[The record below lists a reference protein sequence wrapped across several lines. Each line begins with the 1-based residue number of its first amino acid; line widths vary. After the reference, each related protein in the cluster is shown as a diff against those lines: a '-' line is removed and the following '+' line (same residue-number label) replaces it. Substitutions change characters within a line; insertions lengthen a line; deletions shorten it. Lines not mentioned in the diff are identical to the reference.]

1 MSERESW
8 EKELEALGR
17 DSAAEGAEPVE
28 TAAGETE
35 TGAEQS
41 FAEEAEERARAA
53 ERDFERRLEKAIDRR
68 IRNICLKTF
77 AVAAAVCMV
86 VFLIVSPVGVFFPT
100 PQHVG
105 GMGSASLEEYLGA
118 YYETTRPYV
127 ELVPA
132 NDQQRRAWTQNR
144 GFGCYTVGLNVLDGK
159 QYWARTGESNV
170 QVTLD
175 RGRFAVKNDP
185 ERVLVRDWNAFNYRD
200 SVEGVRADLEG
211 LPRTSYGYISV
222 RANAPVSIETL
233 RESGLEGA
241 ILKKESQGVPI
252 LGICGGYQM
261 LGQVLRDPL
270 GVEEGGSL
278 RGLGL
283 LPIETD
289 FLPQKTRTQ
298 TQGRI
303 TKAQGFFAPLEGCAF
318 QGYEIHM
325 GETRHLSG
333 DPAAAL
339 TGEGW
344 EKQDG
349 ASQGNVLGTYV
360 HGILDGGEL
369 AQKLVSLLFA
379 RKGLDPQQVEQ
390 MDYKA
395 YKEQQYDILAD
406 AIRRSLDMDK
416 VYQILEEGAKEERP

>member
-86 VFLIVSPVGVFFPT
+86 VFLIVSPAVGVFFPT

-144 GFGCYTVGLNVLDGK
+144 GFGCYTVGLNVL
-159 QYWARTGESNV
+159 
-170 QVTLD
+170 
-175 RGRFAVKNDP
+175 
-185 ERVLVRDWNAFNYRD
+185 
-200 SVEGVRADLEG
+200 EG
-211 LPRTSYGYISV
+211 
-222 RANAPVSIETL
+222 
-233 RESGLEGA
+233 
-241 ILKKESQGVPI
+241 
-252 LGICGGYQM
+252 
-261 LGQVLRDPL
+261 
-270 GVEEGGSL
+270 
-278 RGLGL
+278 
-283 LPIETD
+283 
-289 FLPQKTRTQ
+289 
-298 TQGRI
+298 
-303 TKAQGFFAPLEGCAF
+303 
-318 QGYEIHM
+318 
-325 GETRHLSG
+325 
-333 DPAAAL
+333 
-339 TGEGW
+339 
-344 EKQDG
+344 
-349 ASQGNVLGTYV
+349 
-360 HGILDGGEL
+360 
-369 AQKLVSLLFA
+369 
-379 RKGLDPQQVEQ
+379 QQ
-390 MDYKA
+390 
-395 YKEQQYDILAD
+395 
-406 AIRRSLDMDK
+406 
-416 VYQILEEGAKEERP
+416 

>member
-28 TAAGETE
+28 IAAGKTE

-41 FAEEAEERARAA
+41 FAEEEEERARAA

-86 VFLIVSPVGVFFPT
+86 VFLIVSPAVGVFFPT

-175 RGRFAVKNDP
+175 RGRFAVKTT
-185 ERVLVRDWNAFNYRD
+185 RSAYWYAT
-200 SVEGVRADLEG
+200 G
-211 LPRTSYGYISV
+211 
-222 RANAPVSIETL
+222 TL
-233 RESGLEGA
+233 
-241 ILKKESQGVPI
+241 
-252 LGICGGYQM
+252 
-261 LGQVLRDPL
+261 
-270 GVEEGGSL
+270 
-278 RGLGL
+278 
-283 LPIETD
+283 
-289 FLPQKTRTQ
+289 
-298 TQGRI
+298 
-303 TKAQGFFAPLEGCAF
+303 
-318 QGYEIHM
+318 
-325 GETRHLSG
+325 
-333 DPAAAL
+333 L
-339 TGEGW
+339 TT
-344 EKQDG
+344 
-349 ASQGNVLGTYV
+349 VTV
-360 HGILDGGEL
+360 
-369 AQKLVSLLFA
+369 
-379 RKGLDPQQVEQ
+379 
-390 MDYKA
+390 
-395 YKEQQYDILAD
+395 
-406 AIRRSLDMDK
+406 
-416 VYQILEEGAKEERP
+416 

>member
-86 VFLIVSPVGVFFPT
+86 VFLIVSPAVGVFFPT

-233 RESGLEGA
+233 RESGLDVNWIEVYSDV
-241 ILKKESQGVPI
+241 ESVADQAFRWRGGLNTRTRTSENGDDWRQDMSSDELRQRYLNNLETLLSAPRLLRQLSFDVETDGVP
-252 LGICGGYQM
+252 
-261 LGQVLRDPL
+261 D
-270 GVEEGGSL
+270 
-278 RGLGL
+278 
-283 LPIETD
+283 D
-289 FLPQKTRTQ
+289 
-298 TQGRI
+298 
-303 TKAQGFFAPLEGCAF
+303 
-318 QGYEIHM
+318 
-325 GETRHLSG
+325 LS
-333 DPAAAL
+333 
-339 TGEGW
+339 
-344 EKQDG
+344 
-349 ASQGNVLGTYV
+349 
-360 HGILDGGEL
+360 LDGGVFSGGWY
-369 AQKLVSLLFA
+369 AFSGDAV
-379 RKGLDPQQVEQ
+379 
-390 MDYKA
+390 
-395 YKEQQYDILAD
+395 KE
-406 AIRRSLDMDK
+406 AIRANCDAVAAQTGPLLTERYCVSGSRDALLA
-416 VYQILEEGAKEERP
+416 YLETADIRCVGIDNVHIHYVENH

>member
-86 VFLIVSPVGVFFPT
+86 VFLIVSPAVGVFFPT

-233 RESGLEGA
+233 RESGLDVNWIEVYSDV
-241 ILKKESQGVPI
+241 ESVADQAFRWRGGLNTRTRTSENGDDWRQDMSSDELRQRYLNNLETLLSAPRLLRQLSFDVETDGVP
-252 LGICGGYQM
+252 
-261 LGQVLRDPL
+261 D
-270 GVEEGGSL
+270 
-278 RGLGL
+278 
-283 LPIETD
+283 D
-289 FLPQKTRTQ
+289 
-298 TQGRI
+298 
-303 TKAQGFFAPLEGCAF
+303 
-318 QGYEIHM
+318 
-325 GETRHLSG
+325 LS
-333 DPAAAL
+333 
-339 TGEGW
+339 
-344 EKQDG
+344 
-349 ASQGNVLGTYV
+349 
-360 HGILDGGEL
+360 LDGGVFSGGWY
-369 AQKLVSLLFA
+369 AFSGDAV
-379 RKGLDPQQVEQ
+379 
-390 MDYKA
+390 
-395 YKEQQYDILAD
+395 KE
-406 AIRRSLDMDK
+406 AIRANCDAVAAQTGPLLTERYCVSGSRDALLAYLDTADIRC
-416 VYQILEEGAKEERP
+416 VGIDNVHIHYVDNH

>member
-17 DSAAEGAEPVE
+17 DSAAEGAQPVE
-28 TAAGETE
+28 IAAGETE

-86 VFLIVSPVGVFFPT
+86 VFLIVSPAVGVFFPT

-185 ERVLVRDWNAFNYRD
+185 ERVLVRGWNAFNYRD

-233 RESGLEGA
+233 RESGLDVNWIEVYSDV
-241 ILKKESQGVPI
+241 ESVADQAVRWRGGLNTRTRTSENGDDWRQDMSSDELRQRYLNNLETLLSAPRLLRQLSFDVETDGVP
-252 LGICGGYQM
+252 
-261 LGQVLRDPL
+261 D
-270 GVEEGGSL
+270 
-278 RGLGL
+278 
-283 LPIETD
+283 D
-289 FLPQKTRTQ
+289 
-298 TQGRI
+298 
-303 TKAQGFFAPLEGCAF
+303 
-318 QGYEIHM
+318 
-325 GETRHLSG
+325 LS
-333 DPAAAL
+333 
-339 TGEGW
+339 
-344 EKQDG
+344 
-349 ASQGNVLGTYV
+349 
-360 HGILDGGEL
+360 LDGG
-369 AQKLVSLLFA
+369 VSSGGWYAFSGDA
-379 RKGLDPQQVEQ
+379 V
-390 MDYKA
+390 
-395 YKEQQYDILAD
+395 KE
-406 AIRRSLDMDK
+406 AIRANCDAVAAQTGPLLTERYCVSGSRDALLAYLDTADIRC
-416 VYQILEEGAKEERP
+416 VGIDNVHIHYVENH

>member
-17 DSAAEGAEPVE
+17 DSAAEGAQPVE
-28 TAAGETE
+28 IAAGETE

-86 VFLIVSPVGVFFPT
+86 VFLIVSPGVGVFFPT

-185 ERVLVRDWNAFNYRD
+185 ERVLVRGWNAFNYRD

-233 RESGLEGA
+233 RESGLDVNWIEVYSDV
-241 ILKKESQGVPI
+241 ESVADQAFRWRGGLNTRTRTSENGDDWRQDMSSDELRQRYLNNLETLLSAPRLLRQLSFDVETDGVP
-252 LGICGGYQM
+252 
-261 LGQVLRDPL
+261 D
-270 GVEEGGSL
+270 
-278 RGLGL
+278 
-283 LPIETD
+283 D
-289 FLPQKTRTQ
+289 
-298 TQGRI
+298 
-303 TKAQGFFAPLEGCAF
+303 
-318 QGYEIHM
+318 
-325 GETRHLSG
+325 LS
-333 DPAAAL
+333 
-339 TGEGW
+339 
-344 EKQDG
+344 
-349 ASQGNVLGTYV
+349 
-360 HGILDGGEL
+360 LDGG
-369 AQKLVSLLFA
+369 VSSGGWYAFSGDA
-379 RKGLDPQQVEQ
+379 V
-390 MDYKA
+390 
-395 YKEQQYDILAD
+395 KE
-406 AIRRSLDMDK
+406 AIRANCDAVAAQTGPLLTERYCVSGSRDALLAYLDTADIRC
-416 VYQILEEGAKEERP
+416 VGIDNVHIHYVENH

>member
-17 DSAAEGAEPVE
+17 DSAAEGAQPVE
-28 TAAGETE
+28 IAAGETE

-86 VFLIVSPVGVFFPT
+86 VFLIVSPAVGVFFPT

-185 ERVLVRDWNAFNYRD
+185 ERVLVRGWNAFNYRD

-233 RESGLEGA
+233 RESGLDVNWIEVYSDV
-241 ILKKESQGVPI
+241 ESVADQAFRWRGGLNTRTRTSENGDDWRQDMSSDELRQRYLNNLETLLSAPRLLRQLSFDVETDGVP
-252 LGICGGYQM
+252 
-261 LGQVLRDPL
+261 D
-270 GVEEGGSL
+270 
-278 RGLGL
+278 
-283 LPIETD
+283 D
-289 FLPQKTRTQ
+289 
-298 TQGRI
+298 
-303 TKAQGFFAPLEGCAF
+303 
-318 QGYEIHM
+318 
-325 GETRHLSG
+325 LS
-333 DPAAAL
+333 
-339 TGEGW
+339 
-344 EKQDG
+344 
-349 ASQGNVLGTYV
+349 
-360 HGILDGGEL
+360 LDGG
-369 AQKLVSLLFA
+369 VSSGGWYAFSGDA
-379 RKGLDPQQVEQ
+379 V
-390 MDYKA
+390 
-395 YKEQQYDILAD
+395 KE
-406 AIRRSLDMDK
+406 AIRANCDAVAAQTGPLLTERYCVSGSRDALLAYLDTANIRCVGIDN
-416 VYQILEEGAKEERP
+416 VHIHYVENH

>member
-86 VFLIVSPVGVFFPT
+86 VFLIVSPAVGVFFPT

-233 RESGLEGA
+233 RESGLDVNWIEVYSDV
-241 ILKKESQGVPI
+241 ESVADQAFRWRGGLNTRTRTSENGDDWRQDMSSNELRQRYLNNLETLLSAPRLLRQLSFDVETDGVP
-252 LGICGGYQM
+252 
-261 LGQVLRDPL
+261 D
-270 GVEEGGSL
+270 
-278 RGLGL
+278 
-283 LPIETD
+283 D
-289 FLPQKTRTQ
+289 
-298 TQGRI
+298 
-303 TKAQGFFAPLEGCAF
+303 
-318 QGYEIHM
+318 
-325 GETRHLSG
+325 LS
-333 DPAAAL
+333 
-339 TGEGW
+339 
-344 EKQDG
+344 
-349 ASQGNVLGTYV
+349 
-360 HGILDGGEL
+360 LDGGVFSGGWY
-369 AQKLVSLLFA
+369 AFSGDAV
-379 RKGLDPQQVEQ
+379 
-390 MDYKA
+390 
-395 YKEQQYDILAD
+395 KE
-406 AIRRSLDMDK
+406 AIRANCDAVAAQTGPLLTERYCVSGSRDALLAYLDTADIRC
-416 VYQILEEGAKEERP
+416 VGIDNVHIHYVENH

>member
-28 TAAGETE
+28 TAGGETE

-86 VFLIVSPVGVFFPT
+86 VFLIVSPAVGVFFPT

-222 RANAPVSIETL
+222 RAKAPVSIETL
-233 RESGLEGA
+233 RESGLDVNWIEVYSDV
-241 ILKKESQGVPI
+241 ESVADQAFRWRGGLNTRTRTSENGDDWRQDMSSDELRQRYLNNLETLLSAPRLLRQLSFDVETDGVP
-252 LGICGGYQM
+252 
-261 LGQVLRDPL
+261 D
-270 GVEEGGSL
+270 
-278 RGLGL
+278 
-283 LPIETD
+283 D
-289 FLPQKTRTQ
+289 
-298 TQGRI
+298 
-303 TKAQGFFAPLEGCAF
+303 
-318 QGYEIHM
+318 
-325 GETRHLSG
+325 LS
-333 DPAAAL
+333 
-339 TGEGW
+339 
-344 EKQDG
+344 
-349 ASQGNVLGTYV
+349 
-360 HGILDGGEL
+360 LDGGVFSGGWY
-369 AQKLVSLLFA
+369 AFSGDAV
-379 RKGLDPQQVEQ
+379 
-390 MDYKA
+390 
-395 YKEQQYDILAD
+395 KE
-406 AIRRSLDMDK
+406 AIRANCDAVAAQTGPLLTERYCVSGSRDALLAYLDTADIRC
-416 VYQILEEGAKEERP
+416 VGIDNVHIHYVENH

>member
-17 DSAAEGAEPVE
+17 DSAAEGAQPVE
-28 TAAGETE
+28 IAAGETE

-68 IRNICLKTF
+68 IRNICLKTL

-86 VFLIVSPVGVFFPT
+86 VFLIVSPAVGVFFPT

-185 ERVLVRDWNAFNYRD
+185 ERVLVRGWNAFNYRD

-233 RESGLEGA
+233 RESGLDVNWIEVYSDV
-241 ILKKESQGVPI
+241 ESVADQAFRWRGGLNTRTRTSENGDDWRQDMSSDELRQRYLNNLETLLSAPRLLRQLSFDVETDGVP
-252 LGICGGYQM
+252 
-261 LGQVLRDPL
+261 D
-270 GVEEGGSL
+270 
-278 RGLGL
+278 
-283 LPIETD
+283 D
-289 FLPQKTRTQ
+289 
-298 TQGRI
+298 
-303 TKAQGFFAPLEGCAF
+303 
-318 QGYEIHM
+318 
-325 GETRHLSG
+325 LS
-333 DPAAAL
+333 
-339 TGEGW
+339 
-344 EKQDG
+344 
-349 ASQGNVLGTYV
+349 
-360 HGILDGGEL
+360 LDGGVFSGGWY
-369 AQKLVSLLFA
+369 AFSGDAV
-379 RKGLDPQQVEQ
+379 
-390 MDYKA
+390 
-395 YKEQQYDILAD
+395 KE
-406 AIRRSLDMDK
+406 AIRANCDAVAAQTGPLLTERYCVSGSRDALLAYLDTADIRC
-416 VYQILEEGAKEERP
+416 VGIDNVHIHYVENH

>member
-86 VFLIVSPVGVFFPT
+86 VFLIVSPAVGVFFPT

-144 GFGCYTVGLNVLDGK
+144 GFGCYTVGLNVLDGR

-233 RESGLEGA
+233 RESGLDVNWIEVYSDV
-241 ILKKESQGVPI
+241 ESVADQAFRWRGGLNTRTRTSENGDDWRQDMSSDELRQRYLNNLETLLSAPRLLRQLSFDVETDGVP
-252 LGICGGYQM
+252 
-261 LGQVLRDPL
+261 D
-270 GVEEGGSL
+270 
-278 RGLGL
+278 
-283 LPIETD
+283 D
-289 FLPQKTRTQ
+289 
-298 TQGRI
+298 
-303 TKAQGFFAPLEGCAF
+303 
-318 QGYEIHM
+318 
-325 GETRHLSG
+325 LS
-333 DPAAAL
+333 
-339 TGEGW
+339 
-344 EKQDG
+344 
-349 ASQGNVLGTYV
+349 
-360 HGILDGGEL
+360 LDGGVFSGGWY
-369 AQKLVSLLFA
+369 AFSGDAV
-379 RKGLDPQQVEQ
+379 
-390 MDYKA
+390 
-395 YKEQQYDILAD
+395 KE
-406 AIRRSLDMDK
+406 AIRANCDAVAAQTGPLLTERYCVSGSRDALLAYLDTADIRC
-416 VYQILEEGAKEERP
+416 VGIDNVHIHYVENH

>member
-17 DSAAEGAEPVE
+17 DSAAEGAQPVE
-28 TAAGETE
+28 IAAGETE

-86 VFLIVSPVGVFFPT
+86 VFLIVSPAVGVFFPT

-185 ERVLVRDWNAFNYRD
+185 ERVLVRGWNAFNYRD

-233 RESGLEGA
+233 RESGLDVNWIEVYSDV
-241 ILKKESQGVPI
+241 ESVADQAFRWRGGLNTRTRTSENGDDWRQDMSSDELRRRYLNNLETLLSAPRLLRQLSFDVETDGVP
-252 LGICGGYQM
+252 
-261 LGQVLRDPL
+261 D
-270 GVEEGGSL
+270 
-278 RGLGL
+278 
-283 LPIETD
+283 D
-289 FLPQKTRTQ
+289 
-298 TQGRI
+298 
-303 TKAQGFFAPLEGCAF
+303 
-318 QGYEIHM
+318 
-325 GETRHLSG
+325 LS
-333 DPAAAL
+333 
-339 TGEGW
+339 
-344 EKQDG
+344 
-349 ASQGNVLGTYV
+349 
-360 HGILDGGEL
+360 LDGG
-369 AQKLVSLLFA
+369 VSSGGWYAFSGDA
-379 RKGLDPQQVEQ
+379 V
-390 MDYKA
+390 
-395 YKEQQYDILAD
+395 KE
-406 AIRRSLDMDK
+406 AIRANCDAVAAQTGPLLTERYCVSGSRDALLAYLDTADIRC
-416 VYQILEEGAKEERP
+416 VGIDNVHIHYVENH

>member
-86 VFLIVSPVGVFFPT
+86 VFLIVSPAVGVFFPT

-132 NDQQRRAWTQNR
+132 NDQQRRTWTQNR

-159 QYWARTGESNV
+159 QYWARTGERNV
-170 QVTLD
+170 QVTLA
-175 RGRFAVKNDP
+175 RGRFAVKHDP

-233 RESGLEGA
+233 RESGLDVNWIEVYSDV
-241 ILKKESQGVPI
+241 ESVADQAFRWR
-252 LGICGGYQM
+252 GGLNTRTRTSENGDDWRQDM
-261 LGQVLRDPL
+261 SSDELRQRYLNNLETLLSAPRL
-270 GVEEGGSL
+270 L
-278 RGLGL
+278 RQLSFDV
-283 LPIETD
+283 ETD
-289 FLPQKTRTQ
+289 VVPDD
-298 TQGRI
+298 
-303 TKAQGFFAPLEGCAF
+303 
-318 QGYEIHM
+318 
-325 GETRHLSG
+325 LS
-333 DPAAAL
+333 
-339 TGEGW
+339 
-344 EKQDG
+344 
-349 ASQGNVLGTYV
+349 
-360 HGILDGGEL
+360 LDGGVFSGGWY
-369 AQKLVSLLFA
+369 AFSGDAV
-379 RKGLDPQQVEQ
+379 
-390 MDYKA
+390 
-395 YKEQQYDILAD
+395 KE
-406 AIRRSLDMDK
+406 AIRANCDAVAAQTGPLLTERYCVSGSRDALLAYLDTADIRC
-416 VYQILEEGAKEERP
+416 VGIDNVHIHYVENH

>member
-17 DSAAEGAEPVE
+17 DSAAEGAQPVE
-28 TAAGETE
+28 IAAGETE

-86 VFLIVSPVGVFFPT
+86 VFLIVSPAVGVFFPT

-185 ERVLVRDWNAFNYRD
+185 ERVLVRGWNAFNYRD

-233 RESGLEGA
+233 RESGLDVNWIEVYSDV
-241 ILKKESQGVPI
+241 ESVADQAFRWRGGLNTRTRTSENGDDWRQDMSSDELRQRYLNNLETLLSAPRLLRQLSFDVETDGVP
-252 LGICGGYQM
+252 
-261 LGQVLRDPL
+261 D
-270 GVEEGGSL
+270 
-278 RGLGL
+278 
-283 LPIETD
+283 D
-289 FLPQKTRTQ
+289 
-298 TQGRI
+298 
-303 TKAQGFFAPLEGCAF
+303 
-318 QGYEIHM
+318 
-325 GETRHLSG
+325 LS
-333 DPAAAL
+333 
-339 TGEGW
+339 
-344 EKQDG
+344 
-349 ASQGNVLGTYV
+349 
-360 HGILDGGEL
+360 LDGG
-369 AQKLVSLLFA
+369 VSSGGWYAFSGDA
-379 RKGLDPQQVEQ
+379 V
-390 MDYKA
+390 
-395 YKEQQYDILAD
+395 KE
-406 AIRRSLDMDK
+406 AIRANCDAVAAQTGPLLTERYCVSGSRDALPAYLDTADIRC
-416 VYQILEEGAKEERP
+416 VGIDNVHIHYVENH

>member
-17 DSAAEGAEPVE
+17 DSAAEGAQPVE
-28 TAAGETE
+28 IAAGETE

-86 VFLIVSPVGVFFPT
+86 VFLIVSPAVGVFFPT

-185 ERVLVRDWNAFNYRD
+185 ERVLVRGWNAFNYRD

-233 RESGLEGA
+233 RESGLDVNWIEVYSDV
-241 ILKKESQGVPI
+241 ESVADQAFRWRGGLNTRTRTSENGDDWRQDMSSDELRQRYLNNLETLLSAPRLLRQLSFDVETDGVP
-252 LGICGGYQM
+252 
-261 LGQVLRDPL
+261 D
-270 GVEEGGSL
+270 
-278 RGLGL
+278 
-283 LPIETD
+283 D
-289 FLPQKTRTQ
+289 
-298 TQGRI
+298 
-303 TKAQGFFAPLEGCAF
+303 
-318 QGYEIHM
+318 
-325 GETRHLSG
+325 LS
-333 DPAAAL
+333 
-339 TGEGW
+339 
-344 EKQDG
+344 
-349 ASQGNVLGTYV
+349 
-360 HGILDGGEL
+360 LDGG
-369 AQKLVSLLFA
+369 VSSGGWYAFSGDA
-379 RKGLDPQQVEQ
+379 V
-390 MDYKA
+390 
-395 YKEQQYDILAD
+395 KE
-406 AIRRSLDMDK
+406 AIRANCDAVAAQTGPLLTERYCVSGSRDALLAYLDTADIRC
-416 VYQILEEGAKEERP
+416 VGIDNVHIHYVENH

>member
-86 VFLIVSPVGVFFPT
+86 VFLIVSPAVGVFFPT

-132 NDQQRRAWTQNR
+132 NDQQRRTWTQNR

-233 RESGLEGA
+233 RESGLDVNWIEVYSDV
-241 ILKKESQGVPI
+241 ESVADQAFRWRGGLNTRTRTSENGDDWRQDMSSDELRQRYLNNLETLLSAPRLLRQLSFDVETDGVP
-252 LGICGGYQM
+252 
-261 LGQVLRDPL
+261 D
-270 GVEEGGSL
+270 
-278 RGLGL
+278 
-283 LPIETD
+283 D
-289 FLPQKTRTQ
+289 
-298 TQGRI
+298 
-303 TKAQGFFAPLEGCAF
+303 
-318 QGYEIHM
+318 
-325 GETRHLSG
+325 LS
-333 DPAAAL
+333 
-339 TGEGW
+339 
-344 EKQDG
+344 
-349 ASQGNVLGTYV
+349 
-360 HGILDGGEL
+360 LDGGVFSGGWY
-369 AQKLVSLLFA
+369 AFSGDAV
-379 RKGLDPQQVEQ
+379 
-390 MDYKA
+390 
-395 YKEQQYDILAD
+395 KE
-406 AIRRSLDMDK
+406 AIRANCDAVAAQTGPPLTERYCVSGSRDALLAYLDTADIRC
-416 VYQILEEGAKEERP
+416 VGIDNVHIHYVENH

>member
-86 VFLIVSPVGVFFPT
+86 VFLIVSPAVGVFFPT

-144 GFGCYTVGLNVLDGK
+144 GFGCYTVGLNALDGK

-233 RESGLEGA
+233 RESGLDVNWIEVYSDV
-241 ILKKESQGVPI
+241 ESVADQAFRWRGGLNTRTRTSENGDDWRQDMSSDELRQRYLNNLETLLSAPRLLRQLSFDVETDGVP
-252 LGICGGYQM
+252 
-261 LGQVLRDPL
+261 D
-270 GVEEGGSL
+270 
-278 RGLGL
+278 
-283 LPIETD
+283 D
-289 FLPQKTRTQ
+289 
-298 TQGRI
+298 
-303 TKAQGFFAPLEGCAF
+303 
-318 QGYEIHM
+318 
-325 GETRHLSG
+325 LS
-333 DPAAAL
+333 
-339 TGEGW
+339 
-344 EKQDG
+344 
-349 ASQGNVLGTYV
+349 
-360 HGILDGGEL
+360 LDGGVFSGGWY
-369 AQKLVSLLFA
+369 AFSGDAV
-379 RKGLDPQQVEQ
+379 
-390 MDYKA
+390 
-395 YKEQQYDILAD
+395 KE
-406 AIRRSLDMDK
+406 AIRANCDAVAAQTGPLLTERYCVSGSRDALLAYLDTADIRC
-416 VYQILEEGAKEERP
+416 VGIDNVHIHYVENH

>member
-86 VFLIVSPVGVFFPT
+86 VFLIVSPAVGVFFPT

-118 YYETTRPYV
+118 YYEMTRPYV

-233 RESGLEGA
+233 RESGLDVNWIEVYSDV
-241 ILKKESQGVPI
+241 ESVADQAFRWRGGLNTRTRTSENGDDWRQDMSSDELRQRYLNNLETLLSAPRLLRQLSFDVETDGVP
-252 LGICGGYQM
+252 
-261 LGQVLRDPL
+261 D
-270 GVEEGGSL
+270 
-278 RGLGL
+278 
-283 LPIETD
+283 D
-289 FLPQKTRTQ
+289 
-298 TQGRI
+298 
-303 TKAQGFFAPLEGCAF
+303 
-318 QGYEIHM
+318 
-325 GETRHLSG
+325 LS
-333 DPAAAL
+333 
-339 TGEGW
+339 
-344 EKQDG
+344 
-349 ASQGNVLGTYV
+349 
-360 HGILDGGEL
+360 LDGGVFSGGWY
-369 AQKLVSLLFA
+369 AFSGDAV
-379 RKGLDPQQVEQ
+379 
-390 MDYKA
+390 
-395 YKEQQYDILAD
+395 KE
-406 AIRRSLDMDK
+406 AIRANCDAVAAQTGPLLTERYCVSGSRDALLAYLDTADIRC
-416 VYQILEEGAKEERP
+416 VGIDNVHIHYVENH

>member
-17 DSAAEGAEPVE
+17 DSAAEGAQPVE
-28 TAAGETE
+28 IAAGETE

-86 VFLIVSPVGVFFPT
+86 VFLIVSPAVGVFFPT

-185 ERVLVRDWNAFNYRD
+185 ERVLVRGWNAFNYRD

-233 RESGLEGA
+233 RESGLDVNWIEVYSDV
-241 ILKKESQGVPI
+241 ESVADQAFRWRGGLNTRTRTSENGDDWRQDMSSDELRQRYLNNLETLLSAPRLLRQLSFDVETDGVP
-252 LGICGGYQM
+252 
-261 LGQVLRDPL
+261 D
-270 GVEEGGSL
+270 
-278 RGLGL
+278 
-283 LPIETD
+283 D
-289 FLPQKTRTQ
+289 
-298 TQGRI
+298 
-303 TKAQGFFAPLEGCAF
+303 
-318 QGYEIHM
+318 
-325 GETRHLSG
+325 LS
-333 DPAAAL
+333 
-339 TGEGW
+339 
-344 EKQDG
+344 
-349 ASQGNVLGTYV
+349 
-360 HGILDGGEL
+360 LDGG
-369 AQKLVSLLFA
+369 VSSGGWYAFSGDA
-379 RKGLDPQQVEQ
+379 V
-390 MDYKA
+390 
-395 YKEQQYDILAD
+395 KE
-406 AIRRSLDMDK
+406 AIRANCDAVAAQTGPLLTERYCVSGSRDALLAYLDTVDIRC
-416 VYQILEEGAKEERP
+416 VGIDNVHIHYVENH

>member
-17 DSAAEGAEPVE
+17 DSAAEGAQPVE
-28 TAAGETE
+28 IAAGETE

-86 VFLIVSPVGVFFPT
+86 VFLIVSPAVGVFFPT

-185 ERVLVRDWNAFNYRD
+185 ERVLVRGWNAFNYRD

-233 RESGLEGA
+233 RESGLDVNWIEVYSDV
-241 ILKKESQGVPI
+241 ESVADQAFRWRGGLNTRTRTSENGDDWRQDMSSDELRQRYLNNLETLLSAPRLLRQLSFDVETDGVP
-252 LGICGGYQM
+252 
-261 LGQVLRDPL
+261 D
-270 GVEEGGSL
+270 
-278 RGLGL
+278 
-283 LPIETD
+283 D
-289 FLPQKTRTQ
+289 
-298 TQGRI
+298 
-303 TKAQGFFAPLEGCAF
+303 
-318 QGYEIHM
+318 
-325 GETRHLSG
+325 LS
-333 DPAAAL
+333 
-339 TGEGW
+339 
-344 EKQDG
+344 
-349 ASQGNVLGTYV
+349 
-360 HGILDGGEL
+360 LDGG
-369 AQKLVSLLFA
+369 VSSGGWYAFSGDA
-379 RKGLDPQQVEQ
+379 V
-390 MDYKA
+390 
-395 YKEQQYDILAD
+395 KEAILANCD
-406 AIRRSLDMDK
+406 AVAAQTGPLLTERYCVSGSRDALLAYLDTADIRCVGIDN
-416 VYQILEEGAKEERP
+416 VHIHYVENH

>member
-17 DSAAEGAEPVE
+17 DSAAEGAQPVE
-28 TAAGETE
+28 IAAGETE

-86 VFLIVSPVGVFFPT
+86 VFLIVSPAVGVFFPT

-185 ERVLVRDWNAFNYRD
+185 ERVLVRGWNAFNYRD

-233 RESGLEGA
+233 RESGLDVNWIEVYSDV
-241 ILKKESQGVPI
+241 ESVADKAFRWRGGLNTRTRTSENGDDWRQDMSSDELRQRYLNNLETLLSAPRLLRQLSFDVETDGVP
-252 LGICGGYQM
+252 
-261 LGQVLRDPL
+261 D
-270 GVEEGGSL
+270 
-278 RGLGL
+278 
-283 LPIETD
+283 D
-289 FLPQKTRTQ
+289 
-298 TQGRI
+298 
-303 TKAQGFFAPLEGCAF
+303 
-318 QGYEIHM
+318 
-325 GETRHLSG
+325 LS
-333 DPAAAL
+333 
-339 TGEGW
+339 
-344 EKQDG
+344 
-349 ASQGNVLGTYV
+349 
-360 HGILDGGEL
+360 LDGG
-369 AQKLVSLLFA
+369 VSSGGWYAFSGDA
-379 RKGLDPQQVEQ
+379 V
-390 MDYKA
+390 
-395 YKEQQYDILAD
+395 KE
-406 AIRRSLDMDK
+406 AIRANCDAVAAQTGPLLTERYCVSGSRDALLAYLDTADIRC
-416 VYQILEEGAKEERP
+416 VGIDNVHIHYVENH

>member
-86 VFLIVSPVGVFFPT
+86 VFLIVSPAVGVFFPT

-233 RESGLEGA
+233 RESGLDVNWIEVYSDV
-241 ILKKESQGVPI
+241 ESVADQAFRWRGGLNTRTRTSENGDDWRQDMSSDELRQRYLNNLETLLSAPRLLRQLSFDVETDGVP
-252 LGICGGYQM
+252 
-261 LGQVLRDPL
+261 D
-270 GVEEGGSL
+270 
-278 RGLGL
+278 
-283 LPIETD
+283 D
-289 FLPQKTRTQ
+289 
-298 TQGRI
+298 
-303 TKAQGFFAPLEGCAF
+303 
-318 QGYEIHM
+318 
-325 GETRHLSG
+325 LS
-333 DPAAAL
+333 
-339 TGEGW
+339 
-344 EKQDG
+344 
-349 ASQGNVLGTYV
+349 
-360 HGILDGGEL
+360 LDGGVFSGGWY
-369 AQKLVSLLFA
+369 AFSGDAV
-379 RKGLDPQQVEQ
+379 
-390 MDYKA
+390 
-395 YKEQQYDILAD
+395 KE
-406 AIRRSLDMDK
+406 AIRANCDAVAAQTGPLLTERYCVSGSRDALLAYLDTADIRC
-416 VYQILEEGAKEERP
+416 VGIDNVHIHYVENH

>member
-86 VFLIVSPVGVFFPT
+86 VFLIVSPAVGVFFPT

-132 NDQQRRAWTQNR
+132 NDQQRRTWTQNR

-233 RESGLEGA
+233 RESGLDVNWIEVYSDV
-241 ILKKESQGVPI
+241 ESVADQAFRWRGGLNTRTRTSENGDDWRQDMSSDELRQRYLNNLETLLSAPRLLRQLSFDVETDGVP
-252 LGICGGYQM
+252 
-261 LGQVLRDPL
+261 D
-270 GVEEGGSL
+270 
-278 RGLGL
+278 
-283 LPIETD
+283 D
-289 FLPQKTRTQ
+289 
-298 TQGRI
+298 
-303 TKAQGFFAPLEGCAF
+303 
-318 QGYEIHM
+318 
-325 GETRHLSG
+325 LS
-333 DPAAAL
+333 
-339 TGEGW
+339 
-344 EKQDG
+344 
-349 ASQGNVLGTYV
+349 
-360 HGILDGGEL
+360 LDGGVFSGGWY
-369 AQKLVSLLFA
+369 AFSGDAV
-379 RKGLDPQQVEQ
+379 
-390 MDYKA
+390 
-395 YKEQQYDILAD
+395 KE
-406 AIRRSLDMDK
+406 AIRANCDAVAAQTGPLLTERYCVSGSRDALLAYLDTADIRC
-416 VYQILEEGAKEERP
+416 VGIDNVHIHYVENH

>member
-86 VFLIVSPVGVFFPT
+86 VFLIVSPAVGVFFPT

-132 NDQQRRAWTQNR
+132 TDQQRRAWTQNR

-185 ERVLVRDWNAFNYRD
+185 ERVLVRDLNAFNYRD

-233 RESGLEGA
+233 RESGLDVNWIEVYSDV
-241 ILKKESQGVPI
+241 ESVADQAFRWRGGLNTRTRTSENGDDWRQDMSSDELRQRYLNNLETLLSAPRLLRQLSFDVETDGVP
-252 LGICGGYQM
+252 
-261 LGQVLRDPL
+261 D
-270 GVEEGGSL
+270 
-278 RGLGL
+278 
-283 LPIETD
+283 D
-289 FLPQKTRTQ
+289 
-298 TQGRI
+298 
-303 TKAQGFFAPLEGCAF
+303 
-318 QGYEIHM
+318 
-325 GETRHLSG
+325 LS
-333 DPAAAL
+333 
-339 TGEGW
+339 
-344 EKQDG
+344 
-349 ASQGNVLGTYV
+349 
-360 HGILDGGEL
+360 LDGGVFSGGWY
-369 AQKLVSLLFA
+369 AFSGDAV
-379 RKGLDPQQVEQ
+379 
-390 MDYKA
+390 
-395 YKEQQYDILAD
+395 KE
-406 AIRRSLDMDK
+406 AIRANCDAVAAQTGPLLTERYCVSGSRDALLAYLDTADIRC
-416 VYQILEEGAKEERP
+416 VGIDNVHIHYVENH

>member
-86 VFLIVSPVGVFFPT
+86 VFLIVSPAVGVFFPT

-132 NDQQRRAWTQNR
+132 NDQQRRTWTQNR

-233 RESGLEGA
+233 RESGLDVNWIEVYSDV
-241 ILKKESQGVPI
+241 ESVADQAFRWRGGLNTRTRTSENGDDWRQDMSSDELRQRYLNNLETLLSAPRLLRPLSFDVETDGVP
-252 LGICGGYQM
+252 
-261 LGQVLRDPL
+261 D
-270 GVEEGGSL
+270 
-278 RGLGL
+278 
-283 LPIETD
+283 D
-289 FLPQKTRTQ
+289 
-298 TQGRI
+298 
-303 TKAQGFFAPLEGCAF
+303 
-318 QGYEIHM
+318 
-325 GETRHLSG
+325 LS
-333 DPAAAL
+333 
-339 TGEGW
+339 
-344 EKQDG
+344 
-349 ASQGNVLGTYV
+349 
-360 HGILDGGEL
+360 LDGGVFSGGWY
-369 AQKLVSLLFA
+369 AFSGDAV
-379 RKGLDPQQVEQ
+379 
-390 MDYKA
+390 
-395 YKEQQYDILAD
+395 KE
-406 AIRRSLDMDK
+406 AIRANCDAVAAQTGPLLTERYCVSGSRDALLAYLDTADIRC
-416 VYQILEEGAKEERP
+416 VGIDNVHIHYVENH

>member
-86 VFLIVSPVGVFFPT
+86 VFLIVSPAVGVFFPT

-185 ERVLVRDWNAFNYRD
+185 ERVLVRDWNAVNYRD

-233 RESGLEGA
+233 RESGLDVNWIEVYSDV
-241 ILKKESQGVPI
+241 ESVADQAFRWRGGLNTRTRTSENGDDWRQDMSSDELRQRYLNNLETLLSAPRLLRQLSFDVETDGVP
-252 LGICGGYQM
+252 
-261 LGQVLRDPL
+261 D
-270 GVEEGGSL
+270 
-278 RGLGL
+278 
-283 LPIETD
+283 D
-289 FLPQKTRTQ
+289 
-298 TQGRI
+298 
-303 TKAQGFFAPLEGCAF
+303 
-318 QGYEIHM
+318 
-325 GETRHLSG
+325 LS
-333 DPAAAL
+333 
-339 TGEGW
+339 
-344 EKQDG
+344 
-349 ASQGNVLGTYV
+349 
-360 HGILDGGEL
+360 LDGGVFSGGWY
-369 AQKLVSLLFA
+369 AFSGDAV
-379 RKGLDPQQVEQ
+379 
-390 MDYKA
+390 
-395 YKEQQYDILAD
+395 KE
-406 AIRRSLDMDK
+406 AIRANCDAVAAQTGPLLTERYCVSGSRDALLAYLDTADIRC
-416 VYQILEEGAKEERP
+416 VGIDNVHIHYVENH

>member
-17 DSAAEGAEPVE
+17 DSAAEGAQPVE
-28 TAAGETE
+28 IAAGETE

-86 VFLIVSPVGVFFPT
+86 VFLIVSPAVGVFFPT

-233 RESGLEGA
+233 RESGLDVNWIEVYSDV
-241 ILKKESQGVPI
+241 ESVADQAFRWLGGLNTRTRTSENGDAWRQDMSSDELRQRYLNNLETLLSAPRLLRQLSFDVETDGVP
-252 LGICGGYQM
+252 
-261 LGQVLRDPL
+261 D
-270 GVEEGGSL
+270 
-278 RGLGL
+278 
-283 LPIETD
+283 D
-289 FLPQKTRTQ
+289 
-298 TQGRI
+298 
-303 TKAQGFFAPLEGCAF
+303 
-318 QGYEIHM
+318 
-325 GETRHLSG
+325 LS
-333 DPAAAL
+333 
-339 TGEGW
+339 
-344 EKQDG
+344 
-349 ASQGNVLGTYV
+349 
-360 HGILDGGEL
+360 LDGGISSGGWY
-369 AQKLVSLLFA
+369 AFSGDAV
-379 RKGLDPQQVEQ
+379 
-390 MDYKA
+390 
-395 YKEQQYDILAD
+395 KE
-406 AIRRSLDMDK
+406 AIRANCDAVAAQTGPLLTERYCVSGGRDALLAYLDTADIRC
-416 VYQILEEGAKEERP
+416 VGIDNVHIHYVENH

>member
-17 DSAAEGAEPVE
+17 DSAADGAEPVE

-86 VFLIVSPVGVFFPT
+86 VFLIVSPAVGVFFPT

-222 RANAPVSIETL
+222 RAKAPVSIETL
-233 RESGLEGA
+233 RESGLDVNWIEVYSDV
-241 ILKKESQGVPI
+241 ESVADQAFRWRGGLNTRTRTSENGDDWRQDMSSDELRQRYLNNLETLLSAPRLLRQLSFDVETDGVP
-252 LGICGGYQM
+252 
-261 LGQVLRDPL
+261 D
-270 GVEEGGSL
+270 
-278 RGLGL
+278 
-283 LPIETD
+283 D
-289 FLPQKTRTQ
+289 
-298 TQGRI
+298 
-303 TKAQGFFAPLEGCAF
+303 
-318 QGYEIHM
+318 
-325 GETRHLSG
+325 LS
-333 DPAAAL
+333 
-339 TGEGW
+339 
-344 EKQDG
+344 
-349 ASQGNVLGTYV
+349 
-360 HGILDGGEL
+360 LDGGVFSGGWY
-369 AQKLVSLLFA
+369 AFSGDAV
-379 RKGLDPQQVEQ
+379 
-390 MDYKA
+390 
-395 YKEQQYDILAD
+395 KE
-406 AIRRSLDMDK
+406 AIRANCDAVAAQTGPLLTERYCVSGSRDALLAYLDTADIRC
-416 VYQILEEGAKEERP
+416 VGIDNVHIHYVENH

>member
-86 VFLIVSPVGVFFPT
+86 VFLIVSPAVGVFFPT

-185 ERVLVRDWNAFNYRD
+185 ERVLVRGWNAFNYRD

-233 RESGLEGA
+233 RESGLDVNWIEVYSDV
-241 ILKKESQGVPI
+241 ESVADQAFRWRGGLNTRTRTSENGDDWRQDMSSDELRQRYLNNLETLLSAPRLLRQLSFDVETDGVP
-252 LGICGGYQM
+252 
-261 LGQVLRDPL
+261 D
-270 GVEEGGSL
+270 
-278 RGLGL
+278 
-283 LPIETD
+283 D
-289 FLPQKTRTQ
+289 
-298 TQGRI
+298 
-303 TKAQGFFAPLEGCAF
+303 
-318 QGYEIHM
+318 
-325 GETRHLSG
+325 LS
-333 DPAAAL
+333 
-339 TGEGW
+339 
-344 EKQDG
+344 
-349 ASQGNVLGTYV
+349 
-360 HGILDGGEL
+360 LDGG
-369 AQKLVSLLFA
+369 VSSGGWYAFSGDA
-379 RKGLDPQQVEQ
+379 V
-390 MDYKA
+390 
-395 YKEQQYDILAD
+395 KE
-406 AIRRSLDMDK
+406 AIRANCDAVAAQTGPLLTERYCVSGSRDALLAYLDTADIRC
-416 VYQILEEGAKEERP
+416 VGIDNVHIHYVENH

>member
-86 VFLIVSPVGVFFPT
+86 VFLIVSPAVGVFFPT

-200 SVEGVRADLEG
+200 SVEGVRA
-211 LPRTSYGYISV
+211 PIWKACR
-222 RANAPVSIETL
+222 APVMVISACAPMH
-233 RESGLEGA
+233 RSA
-241 ILKKESQGVPI
+241 LKR
-252 LGICGGYQM
+252 CG
-261 LGQVLRDPL
+261 
-270 GVEEGGSL
+270 
-278 RGLGL
+278 
-283 LPIETD
+283 
-289 FLPQKTRTQ
+289 
-298 TQGRI
+298 
-303 TKAQGFFAPLEGCAF
+303 KAAW
-318 QGYEIHM
+318 
-325 GETRHLSG
+325 T
-333 DPAAAL
+333 
-339 TGEGW
+339 
-344 EKQDG
+344 
-349 ASQGNVLGTYV
+349 
-360 HGILDGGEL
+360 
-369 AQKLVSLLFA
+369 
-379 RKGLDPQQVEQ
+379 
-390 MDYKA
+390 
-395 YKEQQYDILAD
+395 
-406 AIRRSLDMDK
+406 
-416 VYQILEEGAKEERP
+416 